1 MSPQR
6 AASLAVLLLSA
17 GGAGEQTRPRWL
29 ARDRS
34 TRMRQLRTPT
44 GSVQRLRDFA
54 IAKAE
59 GLLLRLVNFQVPLSA
74 K

>member
-17 GGAGEQTRPRWL
+17 AGAGEQTRPRWL
-29 ARDRS
+29 TRDRS
-34 TRMRQLRTPT
+34 TGMRQLRTPT

-59 GLLLRLVNFQVPLSA
+59 GLLLRLVNFQAPLSA